1 MRLPWLSRFLPSGDD
16 IKSLDPRD
24 LTLSW
29 QLPSLDPCAP
39 WIPYVLRY
47 CPCERL
53 PGLRAWGRDF
63 LVVSMAFGIETLNG
77 NSFTVGVQNQTILEP
92 NTRIFL

>member
-1 MRLPWLSRFLPSGDD
+1 MRLPWLSRFLPWGDD

-47 CPCERL
+47 CPCERP

-63 LVVSMAFGIETLNG
+63 LVVS
-77 NSFTVGVQNQTILEP
+77 VTIWGPILL
-92 NTRIFL
+92 TRPREYLPRDLRSL